1 MLSLVLK
8 PVFSSKR
15 HNKAMAQDWAR
26 LNTLLPQVSMGDL
39 MEPVQFLVD
48 DQAPCL
54 PAATWCGLL
63 GALEERFGYPTPS
76 EQEMSTLYDF
86 LTRMYMS
93 RGWCS
98 LAAATGAHQLI
109 NFFLFYGLLR
119 PHMGGV
125 VDCARLLVS
134 LNQVGASIVQG
145 YMRTFPFDAA
155 ATLVEI
161 PMGLLNSVLR
171 EGYPHLFEN
180 IVPVGV
186 DGLGREIRVGDVVYA
201 CGALGLV
208 DNIVNMWADVSYLTG
223 DRNTQAIRTGGE
235 DLVRL

>member
-1 MLSLVLK
+1 
-8 PVFSSKR
+8 
-15 HNKAMAQDWAR
+15 
-26 LNTLLPQVSMGDL
+26 
-39 MEPVQFLVD
+39 
-48 DQAPCL
+48 
-54 PAATWCGLL
+54 
-63 GALEERFGYPTPS
+63 
-76 EQEMSTLYDF
+76 
-86 LTRMYMS
+86 
-93 RGWCS
+93 
-98 LAAATGAHQLI
+98 
-109 NFFLFYGLLR
+109 
-119 PHMGGV
+119 MGGV

-155 ATLVEI
+155 ATLVEM
-161 PMGLLNSVLR
+161 PMELLSSVLR